1 MVGIAQ
7 PEALC
12 GRDKFHSDRQE
23 IKTGFVRSQSNKENR
38 ILILKNRNIMNTLNY
53 LHLDEKRVADV
64 VTALHLLLA
73 DFQIHYTNLRGFHW
87 DIKGHG
93 FFVLHSKFEDL
104 YNDTAEKID
113 EIAER
118 ILTLGSVPSN
128 KFSDYLKVAR
138 IKEISGVTCGSEA
151 VEHILSTYGHLIGE
165 ERKVLDL
172 AAEAGDEVTVSLMSD
187 YLKEQEKM
195 VWMLV
200 AYSSCDC
207 KK

>member
-1 MVGIAQ
+1 
-7 PEALC
+7 
-12 GRDKFHSDRQE
+12 
-23 IKTGFVRSQSNKENR
+23 
-38 ILILKNRNIMNTLNY
+38 MNTLNY

-151 VEHILSTYGHLIGE
+151 VEQMCIRDRYSMPCHQI
-165 ERKVLDL
+165 
-172 AAEAGDEVTVSLMSD
+172 
-187 YLKEQEKM
+187 
-195 VWMLV
+195 MLLRQM
-200 AYSSCDC
+200 CWQNLTITQF
-207 KK
+207 KII

>member
-1 MVGIAQ
+1 MKTL
-7 PEALC
+7 E
-12 GRDKFHSDRQE
+12 F
-23 IKTGFVRSQSNKENR
+23 IK
-38 ILILKNRNIMNTLNY
+38 LN
-53 LHLDEKRVADV
+53 ESGANNVVAS
-64 VTALHLLLA
+64 LQQLLA
-73 DFQIHYTNLRGFHW
+73 DFQVYYTNLRGFHW

-195 VWMLV
+195 VWMLT
-200 AYSSCDC
+200 AFSSKTCS
-207 KK
+207 K